1 MSESETPS
9 EFEIYVQT
17 TEKLA
22 MSWEQ
27 AIADEVEKK
36 AIFKEQCME
45 KIKKLTDIRHSLA
58 RTWTEISAASLRL
71 EASIKPNG
79 YLAEYTD
86 LCE

>member
-17 TEKLA
+17 TEKIA

-45 KIKKLTDIRHSLA
+45 KIKKLTDTRHSLA
-58 RTWTEISAASLRL
+58 RMWTEISAASLRL
-71 EASIKPNG
+71 DASIKPNG